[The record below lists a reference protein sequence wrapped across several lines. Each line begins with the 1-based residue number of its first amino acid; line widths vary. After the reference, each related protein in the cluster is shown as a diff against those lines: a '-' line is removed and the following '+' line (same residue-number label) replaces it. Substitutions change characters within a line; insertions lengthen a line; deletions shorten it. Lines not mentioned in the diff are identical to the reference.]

1 MGLISRVSSRTYRGF
16 VIKLLLNMRGK
27 AIQFSLRQA
36 SNDIKSFNYVN
47 SAYRQPSSSTKDIQD
62 EHELRSGQAALSYMY
77 PVALSATVGAGVAS
91 YGHKYIRYMAAAKDV
106 MAMASTEIELGA
118 VPEGTSVTMKWR
130 GKPLFVRHRTAEQI
144 ADMSKVDVGGL
155 RDQQADNERCQ
166 NEKYLICL
174 GVCTHLGCVP
184 IADSGNYA
192 GGYFCP
198 CHGSH
203 YDAAG
208 RIRQGPA
215 PLNLE
220 IPPHTYLEENLVKVG

>member
-1 MGLISRVSSRTYRGF
+1 
-16 VIKLLLNMRGK
+16 MR
-27 AIQFSLRQA
+27 AA
-36 SNDIKSFNYVN
+36 SNDLKSYNYANAGYRKPHSYSGDLEQEHAHN
-47 SAYRQPSSSTKDIQD
+47 SASSAAAYLYPTALCALTGTAVSTY
-62 EHELRSGQAALSYMY
+62 A
-77 PVALSATVGAGVAS
+77 
-91 YGHKYIRYMAAAKDV
+91 HKYIMVMSAAKDV
-106 MAMASTEIELGA
+106 LAMASTEIELSS
-118 VPEGTSVTMKWR
+118 VPEGASVTMKWR
-130 GKPLFVRHRTAEQI
+130 GKPLFVRHRTPEQI
-144 ADMSKVDVGGL
+144 ADMNKTDVSGL
-155 RDQQADNERCQ
+155 RDQQTDGERCT

-220 IPPHTYLEENLVKVG
+220 IPPHTYLADDLVKVG

>member
-1 MGLISRVSSRTYRGF
+1 
-16 VIKLLLNMRGK
+16 MRGQ
-27 AIQFSLRQA
+27 AIQFSLRAA
-36 SNDIKSFNYVN
+36 SNDIKSFNYVAT
-47 SAYRQPSSSTKDIQD
+47 AYRQPASSSKDIQE
-62 EHELRSGQAALSYMY
+62 EHDIRSAQAALSYMY

-91 YGHKYIRYMAAAKDV
+91 YGHKYIKYMSAAKDV
-106 MAMASTEIELGA
+106 LAMASTEIELQN
-118 VPEGTSVTMKWR
+118 VPEGQSVTMKWR

-144 ADMSKVDVGGL
+144 EAMDAVDPGTL
-155 RDQQADNERCQ
+155 RDQQTDKERCQ
-166 NEKYLICL
+166 NQKYLICL

-184 IADSGNYA
+184 IADIGMCA

-208 RIRQGPA
+208 RIMAGPA

-220 IPPHTYLEENLVKVG
+220 VPPYSYLGEFLVKVG

>member
-1 MGLISRVSSRTYRGF
+1 MRSR
-16 VIKLLLNMRGK
+16 
-27 AIQFSLRQA
+27 AIQFALRHG
-36 SNDIKSFNYVN
+36 SNDIQSYNYVK
-47 SAYRQPSSSTKDIQD
+47 SAYRQPASSSKDIQD
-62 EHELRSGQAALSYMY
+62 EHDIRSAQSALSYMY
-77 PVALSATVGAGVAS
+77 PVAISATVGAGVAS

-106 MAMASTEIELGA
+106 LAMASTEIELQN
-118 VPEGTSVTMKWR
+118 VPEGQSVTMKWR
-130 GKPLFVRHRTAEQI
+130 GKPLFVRHRTQDQI
-144 ADMSKVDVGGL
+144 DDMNGVDVSTL
-155 RDQQADNERCQ
+155 RDQQTDAERCTNQ
-166 NEKYLICL
+166 KYLICL

-184 IADSGNYA
+184 IADLGICA

-220 IPPHTYLEENLVKVG
+220 IPPYEYLDDQTVKVG

>member
-1 MGLISRVSSRTYRGF
+1 MGRH
-16 VIKLLLNMRGK
+16 
-27 AIQFSLRQA
+27 A
-36 SNDIKSFNYVN
+36 SNDIKSFNYVA
-47 SAYRQPSSSTKDIQD
+47 SAYRQPASSSKDIQD
-62 EHELRSGQAALSYMY
+62 EHDLRSAQASLSYMY

-106 MAMASTEIELGA
+106 LAMASTEIELA
-118 VPEGTSVTMKWR
+118 NVPEGANVTMKWR
-130 GKPLFVRHRTAEQI
+130 GKPLFVRHRTQEQI
-144 ADMSKVDVGGL
+144 DDMAQVDVGSL
-155 RDQQADNERCQ
+155 RDQQNDGERCK
-166 NEKYLICL
+166 NPKYLICL

-184 IADSGNYA
+184 LADTGNFA

-215 PLNLE
+215 PLNL
-220 IPPHTYLEENLVKVG
+220 